1 MGKHR
6 RKSVIDQGLPRS
18 TRPERRLPDLWIF
31 LSLFVA
37 IFAAYYQVRE
47 FRYLE
52 YDDPDYS
59 LNPHVGAGLTPGT
72 VRWALTSG
80 EESNWLPVTR
90 ISHLIDAGLF
100 GSESAGP
107 HLINV
112 FLHSLAAL
120 LLFAFLRRATGS
132 RWRSALVALLFG
144 VHPLHVESVAWV
156 AERKDVL
163 SAFFWFLTLWTYLR
177 YVERPDWRRYLPVL
191 FVFSLGLMSKPMI
204 VTLPFVL
211 LLLDIWPLRRL
222 PSVEFA
228 ETGSARVAKLLRG
241 NVLWEKIPF
250 LALSG
255 LVAATAYITQKTSGS
270 VDMIQAPA
278 GVRVENA
285 LVSYLV
291 YIAKMFWPSNLAVL
305 YPYPLGIPLWQAV
318 CAGLA
323 IAAITALAITRFR
336 ESPYLSLGWFW
347 YLGTLVPVIGLVQ
360 IGLQSHADRYTY
372 IPLTGLFLMLAFAAG
387 DVVGRWPAFKPVVVF
402 VLATGCALALA
413 ATELQ
418 LRYWKDSEALYSR
431 ATAVTVGNYT
441 MHYGLG
447 TVLARDP
454 HRVPE
459 AIAEY
464 QWAVAGKPEYWQ
476 ARDNLATLLM
486 NSGRL
491 PEAIEQYQAALRIK
505 PDSAE
510 LHNNLGTAF
519 TKTPGR
525 RFEAIAQYED
535 AIRIKPDFVEAHTGL
550 GDTLSAIPGR
560 LPDAI
565 AQYEAA
571 VRIRPDSAELHNNLG
586 AMLAREPDRTAQ
598 AIAQYQTALRL
609 KPSFIGAHYNL
620 GVILSNLPERRP
632 EAIAQFETVLRAG
645 PNPQVRQMVEHLRNS
660 RKRL

>member
-6 RKSVIDQGLPRS
+6 PKPAIDQGVPRS
-18 TRPERRLPDLWIF
+18 SRPARKLPDLWIY

-47 FRYLE
+47 FRYVE

-59 LNPHVGAGLTPGT
+59 LNPHVSAGLTPGAA
-72 VRWALTSG
+72 RWALTSG
-80 EESNWLPVTR
+80 EESNWFPVTR

-100 GSESAGP
+100 GSESGGP
-107 HLINV
+107 HLVNML
-112 FLHSLAAL
+112 LHSLAAL
-120 LLFAFLRRATGS
+120 MLFAFLRRATES
-132 RWRSALVALLFG
+132 RWCSALVALLFG
-144 VHPLHVESVAWV
+144 IHPLHVESVAWV

-222 PSVEFA
+222 P
-228 ETGSARVAKLLRG
+228 LR
-241 NVLWEKIPF
+241 NVLWEKVPL
-250 LALSG
+250 LALSA
-255 LVAATAYITQKTSGS
+255 LVAATAYVTQKASGS
-270 VDMIQAPA
+270 VDMIHVPA

-285 LVSYLV
+285 LVSYVV

-305 YPYPLGIPLWQAV
+305 YPYPSGIPLWQAV

-323 IAAITALAITRFR
+323 IAAITALAMMRFR
-336 ESPYLSLGWFW
+336 KSPYLSVGWFW

-372 IPLTGLFLMLAFAAG
+372 IPLTGLFMMVAFAAG
-387 DVVGRWPAFKPVVVF
+387 DVVGRWPSFKPAVVF
-402 VLATGCALALA
+402 VLATGCALALV

-431 ATAVTVGNYT
+431 AIAVTSGNYT

-447 TVLARDP
+447 TILSSDP
-454 HRVPE
+454 HRIPE
-459 AIAEY
+459 AIAAY
-464 QWAVAGKPEYWQ
+464 RSAVAGKPEYWQ
-476 ARDNLATLLM
+476 ALDNLATLLM
-486 NSGRL
+486 NSGRV
-491 PEAIEQYQAALRIK
+491 PEAVEQYQAALRIK

-519 TKTPGR
+519 TKLPNR

-535 AIRIKPDFVEAHTGL
+535 AIRIKPDFVEAYTGL

-586 AMLAREPDRTAQ
+586 AMLAREPDRTDE
-598 AIAQYQTALRL
+598 AIGQYQTALRL

-620 GVILSNLPERRP
+620 GLILSNFPERRP
-632 EAIAQFETVLRAG
+632 EAIAEFETVLRAG
-645 PNPQVRQMVEHLRNS
+645 PNPQVRQIVERLRNS
-660 RKRL
+660 GKRL